1 MRKIAANYL
10 FPISGE
16 PIRNG
21 YVKFND
27 NNEVVEIGQLDGEC
41 ADTEFFNG
49 ILCPGFTNSHNHV
62 ELSHLVG
69 VFEQATG
76 MSGFINQINALRN
89 TVDKEGR
96 IKALE
101 VQMEKMYREGVSAM
115 ADISNC
121 SESFACKA
129 KSPMY
134 TRTFLELFGSEP
146 KDADDVLESG
156 KGLAE
161 VAKEYGIDAAITPH
175 SCYTMSPQ
183 LLAMAAQEGL
193 KSGYLSYHSQESD
206 EEEELIMSGT
216 GALAQNYKG
225 RGLSTP
231 PVTGKPALVYFIDR
245 LLSFSQSPVKGNILL
260 VHNVA
265 INQES
270 IDYAKKHLETPFFAI
285 CPLSNIF
292 IHRALPPLDLMRQNG
307 LKICLGTDSL
317 SSNTVLSIAK
327 EIVCLQNHFPHIKLE
342 EILEWACL
350 NGARMLGKD
359 DKLGSFE
366 IGKQP
371 GAVLIENIDWDNFK
385 LTDNSTT
392 RRII

>member
-1 MRKIAANYL
+1 M
-10 FPISGE
+10 
-16 PIRNG
+16 
-21 YVKFND
+21 
-27 NNEVVEIGQLDGEC
+27 
-41 ADTEFFNG
+41 
-49 ILCPGFTNSHNHV
+49 

-69 VFEQATG
+69 AFTQASG

-96 IKALE
+96 IRALE
-101 VQMEKMYREGVSAM
+101 AQMDKMYREGVSAM

-121 SESFACKA
+121 DESFACKS

-146 KDADDVLESG
+146 CDAEGVLEGG
-156 KGLAE
+156 KDLAK
-161 VAKEYGIDAAITPH
+161 VAAEYGIDGAITPH

-206 EEEELIMSGT
+206 EEEELIVSGT
-216 GALAQNYKG
+216 GALADNYKG

-231 PVTGKPALVYFIDR
+231 PVTGKPALLYLIDR
-245 LLSFSQSPVKGNILL
+245 LLSFSKSPVEGNILL

-270 IDYAKKHLETPFFAI
+270 IDYAKEHLANPYFAI

-292 IHRALPPLDLMRQNG
+292 IHRALPPLDLMRENG

-317 SSNTVLSIAK
+317 SSNTVLSMVK
-327 EIVCLQNHFPHIKLE
+327 EIVCLHENFPHIPLE
-342 EILEWACL
+342 EILGWACT
-350 NGARMLGKD
+350 NGARMLGKED
-359 DKLGSFE
+359 VLGSFE
-366 IGKQP
+366 PGKKP
-371 GAVLIENIDWDNFK
+371 GVVLLDNIDWENMK
-385 LTDNSTT
+385 LTENTT
-392 RRII
+392 AKRLV

>member
-1 MRKIAANYL
+1 MRKIAANYV
-10 FPISGE
+10 FPVVGE

-21 YVKFND
+21 YVKFNE
-27 NNEVVEIGQLDGEC
+27 NNEVVEVGQLDGEC

-49 ILCPGFTNSHNHV
+49 ILCPGFTNAHNHV

-96 IKALE
+96 VKALE
-101 VQMEKMYREGVSAM
+101 FQMEKMYREGVSAM

-121 SESFACKA
+121 SESFPCKS

-146 KDADDVLESG
+146 KDANDVLESG
-156 KGLAE
+156 KSLAE

-206 EEEELIMSGT
+206 EEEELIKSGT
-216 GALAQNYKG
+216 GALAENYKG

-245 LLSFSQSPVKGNILL
+245 LLSFSKSPVEGNILL

-265 INQES
+265 IDQES
-270 IDYAKKHLETPFFAI
+270 IDYAKKHLVSPYFAI

-292 IHRALPPLDLMRQNG
+292 IHRALPPLDIMRENG

-317 SSNTVLSIAK
+317 SSNTVLSIAS
-327 EIVCLQNHFPHIKLE
+327 EIVCLQKNFPHIGLA

-350 NGARMLGKD
+350 NGAKMLGKD
-359 DKLGSFE
+359 SVLGSFE
-366 IGKQP
+366 VGKQP

-385 LTDNSTT
+385 LTESSVT

>member
-1 MRKIAANYL
+1 MRKIAANYV
-10 FPISGE
+10 FPVAGE

-41 ADTEFFNG
+41 ADTEFYSG
-49 ILCPGFTNSHNHV
+49 ILCPGFTNAHNHV
-62 ELSHLVG
+62 ELSHLLG
-69 VFEQATG
+69 AFNQATG
-76 MSGFINQINALRN
+76 MSGFINQINALRD
-89 TVDKEGR
+89 TVDQEGR

-101 VQMEKMYREGVSAM
+101 YQMEKMYAEGVQAM

-121 SESFACKA
+121 SESFPCKA

-146 KDADDVLESG
+146 KDAQDVLESG
-156 KGLAE
+156 KRLAQKSQE
-161 VAKEYGIDAAITPH
+161 FGIDAAITPH

-206 EEEELIMSGT
+206 EEEELIISGT
-216 GALAQNYKG
+216 GALADNYKG

-245 LLSFSQSPVKGNILL
+245 LLGFSESPVKGNILL

-270 IDYAKKHLETPFFAI
+270 IDYAKKHLATPYFAI

-292 IHRALPPLDLMRQNG
+292 IHRALPPLDLMRENG

-327 EIVCLQNHFPHIKLE
+327 EIVCLHNNFPHIELE
-342 EILEWACL
+342 EILQWACL
-350 NGARMLGKD
+350 NGAQMLGKD
-359 DKLGSFE
+359 DKLGTFE
-366 IGKQP
+366 VGKQP
-371 GAVLIENIDWDNFK
+371 GAVLIENVDWDNFK
-385 LTDNSTT
+385 LTENSTT

>member
-1 MRKIAANYL
+1 M
-10 FPISGE
+10 
-16 PIRNG
+16 
-21 YVKFND
+21 
-27 NNEVVEIGQLDGEC
+27 EVGQLGQEC
-41 ADTEFFNG
+41 EDTEFYSG
-49 ILCPGFTNSHNHV
+49 ILCPGFTNAHNHV
-62 ELSHLVG
+62 ELSHLEG
-69 VFEQATG
+69 AFEQATG

-101 VQMEKMYREGVSAM
+101 TQMEKMYREGVSAM

-134 TRTFLELFGSEP
+134 TRSFLELFGSEP
-146 KDADDVLESG
+146 KDAQDVLEGG
-156 KGLAE
+156 KALAE
-161 VAKEYGIDAAITPH
+161 VAREYGIDAAITPH

-193 KSGYLSYHSQESD
+193 KSGFLSYHSQESQ
-206 EEEELIMSGT
+206 EEEDLIISGT
-216 GALAQNYKG
+216 GALAENYKG

-270 IDYAKKHLETPFFAI
+270 IDYAKRHLANPYFAI

-292 IHRALPPLDLMRQNG
+292 IHRSLPPLDLMRENG

-317 SSNTVLSIAK
+317 SSNTILSIAR
-327 EIVCLQNHFPHIKLE
+327 EIVCIHDNFSHIPLE
-342 EILEWACL
+342 EILQWACL
-350 NGARMLGKD
+350 NGAQMLGKD
-359 DKLGSFE
+359 DVYGSFE
-366 IGKQP
+366 PGKRP

-385 LTDNSTT
+385 LTSESTT